1 MVTEGA
7 APVLNVII
15 SIAVLLFAAKL
26 FAALVHRL
34 NQAPVLG
41 EIIAGIVIGPFALG
55 GLFLINGYSL
65 VVIDQTMLHIAE
77 VAAIIILFVAGM
89 QTTPKEFLK
98 LGAPSFVIGALGV
111 ITPFFV
117 GYFVLLAMG
126 VENMAAIIVATALTA
141 TSIAISVQ
149 VLHQLGRLN
158 SKEGRII
165 LGAAVAD
172 DVLGIAVLS
181 VVLTMVN
188 TGNTTLEVGNIFV
201 LLVQILGIYGALL
214 VASVVAV
221 PRLLNMQEKLWAPNG
236 SIEAAATA
244 ACFGISGAAA
254 FMGLSPIVGAFAAGM
269 AVTTAKGFQKIREYA
284 EKLDVLFA
292 PLFFAIVGARVD
304 LRGVN
309 LDVLL
314 LGAIIIGIAV
324 VTKLIGCGL
333 PSMIF
338 LRDKRRATKVGI
350 GMISRGEV
358 GLIVAAAGASA
369 GVLSGNLYTAV
380 VITVAATTIITP
392 VWLKLAYKKDPPE
405 EGPTIDDIA
414 GKDQQKAI

>member
-1 MVTEGA
+1 MATEQA

-15 SIAVLLFAAKL
+15 SIAVLLFSAKL

-55 GLFLINGYSL
+55 GLILVNGYSL
-65 VVIDQTMLHIAE
+65 VVIDETMLHIAE
-77 VAAIIILFVAGM
+77 VAAIVILFVAGM
-89 QTTPKEFLK
+89 QTTPREFLK
-98 LGAPSFVIGALGV
+98 LGAPSFVIGGLGV
-111 ITPFFV
+111 IVPFFV
-117 GYFVLLAMG
+117 GYAVLLAMG
-126 VENMAAIIVATALTA
+126 VEIMAAIIVATALTA
-141 TSIAISVQ
+141 TSIAVSVQ
-149 VLHQLGRLN
+149 VLHQLGRLT
-158 SKEGRII
+158 SREGRII

-188 TGNTTLEVGNIFV
+188 TGNTTLDVANIFV
-201 LLVQILGIYGALL
+201 LLAQILGIYGGLL
-214 VASVVAV
+214 IASVVAV
-221 PRLLNMQEKLWAPNG
+221 PRLLNMQENLWAPKG

-244 ACFGISGAAA
+244 VCFGISGAAA

-269 AVTTAKGFQKIREYA
+269 AVTTAKAFQKIREYA

-324 VTKLIGCGL
+324 VTKLVGCGL

-338 LRDKRRATKVGI
+338 LKDKRRATKVGI

-358 GLIVAAAGASA
+358 GLIVAAAGASV
-369 GVLSGNLYTAV
+369 GVLSDNLYTTV
-380 VITVAATTIITP
+380 VIMVAVTTIITP
-392 VWLKLAYKKDPPE
+392 VWLRLAYKKEPHE
-405 EGPTIDDIA
+405 EGPKLDGIT
-414 GKDQQKAI
+414 GKDQPNAR